1 MLDRIYPG
9 RKEHG
14 WMPIIWLMYL
24 IFFFVD
30 PFTHPSSTLVWTGTA
45 VCGIAF
51 ILLYL
56 RSFSSTGRA
65 AIIAV
70 LAMVAMGILCT
81 PWNSGAVGFFIY
93 AAAAVAWIDQSRRIW
108 LWLAIIIGIILLENW
123 LLHRP
128 LVFGLMMSFFA
139 LTAGAANFYFAQKK
153 CAAKKLQLAQD
164 QVEHLAKVAER
175 ERIARDLHDLLGHTL
190 SLITLKAELARK
202 MVDRDPQRAKQEM
215 MDVEHTSRAALAD
228 VREAIS
234 GYRGQ
239 GLAAELI
246 RARKT
251 LETAGITVD
260 SELDELPLTPA
271 QETVLALALREAV
284 TNVVRHAQA
293 QQCSVRLQRED
304 NQCKLEI
311 ADNGRGDDTPEG
323 NGLRGMR
330 ERLELIGGSLQRQ
343 TKAGTRLVIH
353 LPLAPAGPP
362 LRN

>member
-1 MLDRIYPG
+1 MLDHIYPA

-30 PFTHPSSTLVWTGTA
+30 PFTHPSTPLVWAGTII
-45 VCGIAF
+45 CGAAF

-56 RSFSSTGRA
+56 RSFNSKGRRAVAST
-65 AIIAV
+65 V
-70 LAMVAMGILCT
+70 VMVAMGILCS

-93 AAAAVAWIDQSRRIW
+93 AAAAAAWIDQSRKLW
-108 LWLAIIIGIILLENW
+108 LWLSLILTIILLENS

-139 LTAGAANFYFAQKK
+139 LTTGAANFYFAQKK
-153 CAAKKLQLAQD
+153 RAAQKLQLAQD
-164 QVEHLAKVAER
+164 EIEHLAKVAER

-202 MVDRDPQRAKQEM
+202 LVDRDPQRAKQEM
-215 MDVEHTSRAALAD
+215 LDVEHTSRAALAD

-234 GYRGQ
+234 GYRGE

-251 LETAGITVD
+251 LETAGIAVE
-260 SELDELPLTPA
+260 SAFDELPLTPA

-293 QQCSVRLQRED
+293 QQCSVRLQREQ
-304 NQCKLEI
+304 NLCLLEI
-311 ADNGRGDDTPEG
+311 SDNGRGAEGPEG

-330 ERLELIGGSLQRQ
+330 ERLEAIGGSLQRQ

-353 LPLAPAGPP
+353 LPLAPVPSP